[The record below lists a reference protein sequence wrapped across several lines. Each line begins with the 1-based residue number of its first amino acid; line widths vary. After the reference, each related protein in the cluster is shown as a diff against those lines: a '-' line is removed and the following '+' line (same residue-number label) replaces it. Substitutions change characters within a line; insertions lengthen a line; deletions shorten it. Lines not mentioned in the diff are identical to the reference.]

1 MDEGRAIG
9 REEGQEQGRKQG
21 RKQGREQ
28 GREENIQKTRSVLEQ
43 ILIARFG
50 RLPKKTT
57 KTIAAADFDTVTG
70 WLLTAATAKTLAD
83 VGIGS
88 AN

>member
-9 REEGQEQGRKQG
+9 REEGQEQGRKQ
-21 RKQGREQ
+21 R
-28 GREENIQKTRSVLEQ
+28 REENIQKTRSVLEQ